1 MLKFFRIPLLF
12 LFLAS
17 VIGVLLRWQFIAPT
31 RGINYTFFLH
41 AHSHVMFLGWVF
53 NVLYIGMVSD
63 HIAGKEQRFFQGLF
77 MVLQMLVAGM
87 MLSFP
92 RGGYDLYSIVL
103 STLHTLGAVVFIV
116 RFYRASKHITAASA
130 WYARTAMIFF
140 IISAIGPFSL
150 GYLMANGLGQSQW
163 YYFSVYF
170 YLHFQYNGFFLF
182 GVFSL
187 FFGLLER
194 KKISFDAARAKRIGK
209 ILAVTCV
216 PAYLLSVL
224 WAEPG
229 PIFNITGGV
238 AAAIQ
243 LVALIMLIALLKQ
256 NRDALRKTFHTSSLS
271 FLSVVLFAFAAKL
284 VLQLVSATPV
294 VALLAYAL
302 RPVVIA
308 YLHLVLV
315 ALVSLFLFVW
325 YLESGFLAIRPG
337 KKIMLLFLVSFTGME
352 ACLVLTPWWSTVSA
366 FALLPVS
373 HYLFFFSVVL
383 SFSFLLLYLL
393 SFKKPDKSHLAG

>member
-31 RGINYTFFLH
+31 RGINYMFFLH
-41 AHSHVMFLGWVF
+41 AHSHIMFLGWVF
-53 NVLYIGMVSD
+53 NVLYIGIVTD
-63 HIAGKEQRFFQGLF
+63 HIAEKEQRFFQALF

-92 RGGYDLYSIVL
+92 RGGYDVVSIVL
-103 STLHTLGAVVFIV
+103 STLHTLGAIVFIIK
-116 RFYRASKHITAASA
+116 FYRSSKLITATSA
-130 WYARTAMIFF
+130 WYARTALIFF
-140 IISAIGPFSL
+140 TISAIGPFSL

-182 GVFSL
+182 GIFSL

-194 KKISFDAARAKRIGK
+194 KKIGFNAAKAKAIGK
-209 ILAVTCV
+209 VLAVTCV

-229 PIFNITGGV
+229 LIFNITGGI

-243 LVALIMLIALLKQ
+243 LVALIMLIVLLKQ
-256 NRDALRKTFHTSSLS
+256 SKNALRKIFHASSLT
-271 FLSVVLFAFAAKL
+271 FLSIVLFAFAVKL
-284 VLQLVSATPV
+284 VLQLASATPV

-308 YLHLVLV
+308 YLHLVLLAV
-315 ALVSLFLFVW
+315 ISLFLFVW
-325 YLESGFLAIRPG
+325 YFESGFLAIRAG

-352 ACLVLTPWWSTVSA
+352 VCLVLTPWWSAVSA
-366 FALLPVS
+366 FVIFPVS
-373 HYLFFFSVVL
+373 YYLFFFSALL
-383 SFSFLLLYLL
+383 SFSCLLLYVL
-393 SFKKPDKSHLAG
+393 SFKKPDKSHLPG

>member
-17 VIGVLLRWQFIAPT
+17 AIGVLLRWQFIAPT

-53 NVLYIGMVSD
+53 NVLYIGMVTD
-63 HIAGKEQRFFQGLF
+63 HIAEKEQRFFQALF

-103 STLHTLGAVVFIV
+103 STLHTLGAIVFIV
-116 RFYRASKHITAASA
+116 RFYRCSKHITTTST
-130 WYARTAMIFF
+130 WYARAALIFF
-140 IISAIGPFSL
+140 VISAIGPFSL

-182 GVFSL
+182 GILSL

-194 KKISFDAARAKRIGK
+194 KKIGFNAAKAKTIGK
-209 ILAVTCV
+209 ILAATCL

-229 PIFNITGGV
+229 LIFNITGGI
-238 AAAIQ
+238 AAALQ
-243 LVALIMLIALLKQ
+243 LVALIMLIALLRR
-256 NRDALRKTFHTSSLS
+256 NRNALRQTFHASSLTL
-271 FLSVVLFAFAAKL
+271 LSVALFAFAVKL
-284 VLQLVSATPV
+284 ALQLVSAAPV

-315 ALVSLFLFVW
+315 AVITLFLLVW
-325 YLESGFLAIRPG
+325 YFESGLLAIRPG
-337 KKIMLLFLVSFTGME
+337 KKTMLLLLVSFAGME
-352 ACLVLTPWWSTVSA
+352 VCLVLTPWWSRMSG
-366 FALLPVS
+366 FAIFPVS
-373 HYLFFFSVVL
+373 HYLFFFSVLL

-393 SFKKPDKSHLAG
+393 SFKKPDKSHLPG